1 MPQARSAHTIARRLA
16 RWVCCWWLLA
26 VGVAMASPMVR
37 PQAMELV
44 CSSAGVVK
52 LVQKVDN
59 WGDRAD
65 GAPSL
70 SSHTLDCPLCMAT
83 GAPPPLSA
91 GQAPKPAQPLRHVL
105 RSPNP
110 APMFAMAAAP
120 LPARGPP
127 QA

>member
-1 MPQARSAHTIARRLA
+1 MA

-26 VGVAMASPMVR
+26 VGVAIASPMVR

-52 LVQKVDN
+52 LVQKSDDA
-59 WGDRAD
+59 GPR
-65 GAPSL
+65 L
-70 SSHTLDCPLCMAT
+70 TQHTLDCPLCMAL
-83 GAPPPLSA
+83 GAPPPVHA
-91 GQAPKPAQPLRHVL
+91 GQAPLPAQPLRHVL
-105 RSPNP
+105 RSPTT
-110 APMFAMAAAP
+110 APMVASAAAP

>member
-1 MPQARSAHTIARRLA
+1 MA

-26 VGVAMASPMVR
+26 VGVAIASPLVQ

-52 LVQKVDN
+52 LVQKAD
-59 WGDRAD
+59 DRPD
-65 GAPSL
+65 GANPRL
-70 SSHTLDCPLCMAT
+70 ANHTLDCPLCMAL
-83 GAPPPLSA
+83 GAPPPVHAA
-91 GQAPKPAQPLRHVL
+91 GALAPTLALRHVL
-105 RSPNP
+105 RSASL
-110 APMFAMAAAP
+110 APWVANAAAP

>member
-1 MPQARSAHTIARRLA
+1 MPQHSSIHLIARRMA

-26 VGVAMASPMVR
+26 VGVAIASPMVR

-52 LVQKVDN
+52 LVQKVDDI
-59 WGDRAD
+59 GD
-65 GAPSL
+65 GAGPRL
-70 SSHTLDCPLCMAT
+70 ASHTLECPLCMAL
-83 GAPPPLSA
+83 GAPPPVLS
-91 GQAPKPAQPLRHVL
+91 GEPLAPPLPLSHVL
-105 RSPNP
+105 RSPAS
-110 APMFAMAAAP
+110 APWVASAAAP